1 MVAMN
6 YKEGSRASPNG
17 PPRKP
22 TCAHVISGRGLCG
35 QSVNNSMLALRFN
48 SKNQTN
54 RNPPKPKKHMFTA
67 AEYLVYGEC
76 TLPPP
81 RQKKRG
87 RFFQEEFASWQQ
99 REKRSG
105 PFRGRPGTVSKT
117 SLKPSGWE

>member
-48 SKNQTN
+48 SKKQTN

-81 RQKKRG
+81 RQKKGGDFFKRNLLVGNRG
-87 RFFQEEFASWQQ
+87 RRDQVPLEGDQGQ
-99 REKRSG
+99 
-105 PFRGRPGTVSKT
+105 
-117 SLKPSGWE
+117 